1 MNITT
6 PVTIEDHIFSI
17 LQKGT
22 LPIVELIEIIKKE
35 RLGTTKQGV
44 YLIVKKLKKQEVVVI
59 HNKNIS
65 LSSVWLSTMEEFLT
79 KAQYNTKKII
89 SSGNSFLNLKEG
101 EKLQYYFRNP
111 ILTDV
116 FWSHTFLTLVELS
129 SPQSPVLIYNPHEW
143 FMLARMKN
151 ESDLFEKISTRGQ
164 KLNVL
169 VGHNTILDKTVRNYF
184 IGTNE
189 YETLPKPLF
198 EKENYYINVIAD
210 FIIEVW
216 IDKKVSLEINTFYK
230 NTHTFGDVEKEKL
243 EKILMQKGRNKFSIT
258 HSKRKSDAIRGKFKK
273 YFFM

>member
-6 PVTIEDHIFSI
+6 PNTIEDHIFTI

-22 LPIVELIEIIKKE
+22 LHIVELIEIIKKE
-35 RLGTTKQGV
+35 RIGTTKQGV
-44 YLIVKKLKKQEVVVI
+44 YLVVKKLKKQEVVVI

-65 LSSVWLSTMEEFLT
+65 LSSVWLSAMEEFIT
-79 KAQYNTKKII
+79 KAQYNTKRII

-129 SPQSPVLIYNPHEW
+129 LPQSPVLIYNPHEW
-143 FMLARMKN
+143 FLLARTKN
-151 ESDLFEKISTRGQ
+151 ESDLFEKISKREQ
-164 KLNVL
+164 KLNML
-169 VGHNTILDKTVRNYF
+169 VGHNTVLDKTVRKYF

-189 YETLPKPLF
+189 YEILPRPLF

-210 FIIEVW
+210 FVIEVW
-216 IDKKVSLEINTFYK
+216 IDKKISLEINNFYD
-230 NTHTFGDVEKEKL
+230 NTQIFGDAEKEKL
-243 EKILMQKGRNKFSIT
+243 EKILMQKGKNRFSIT
-258 HSKRKSDAIRGKFKK
+258 HNKRKADGLRKVFKR
-273 YFFM
+273 YF